1 MVSHVRSFLLM
12 SVLANYGSECHSR
25 PNSGFGVAENDAAG
39 SSLFTTAGT
48 RGRAKSANGGME
60 FQHFPDS
67 VVQAGNGRQAVSH
80 VAGRRRSVR
89 WPMGGRT
96 TERVASQR
104 ASSQPAA
111 TGSFPNWHRL
121 TQKKTSDDKKVD
133 GLAR

>member
-67 VVQAGNGRQAVSH
+67 VVQAGIGRQAVSQS
-80 VAGRRRSVR
+80 RRRAK
-89 WPMGGRT
+89 
-96 TERVASQR
+96 TERSMVDGWTNDRTSGQPT
-104 ASSQPAA
+104 SDQPA
-111 TGSFPNWHRL
+111 GGDRL
-121 TQKKTSDDKKVD
+121 IP
-133 GLAR
+133 

>member
-1 MVSHVRSFLLM
+1 MVSQVRSFLLM

-25 PNSGFGVAENDAAG
+25 PNSGFAVAENDAAG

-80 VAGRRRSVR
+80 VAGRRRSVQWVDER
-89 WPMGGRT
+89 PNEWPAS
-96 TERVASQR
+96 ERAAS
-104 ASSQPAA
+104 
-111 TGSFPNWHRL
+111 GDRL
-121 TQKKTSDDKKVD
+121 IP
-133 GLAR
+133 

>member
-25 PNSGFGVAENDAAG
+25 PNSGFGVAENDAAAG
-39 SSLFTTAGT
+39 SSLFATTGT
-48 RGRAKSANGGME
+48 RGRAGSANGGME

-67 VVQAGNGRQAVSH
+67 AVQAGIGRQAAVTS
-80 VAGRRRSVR
+80 
-89 WPMGGRT
+89 PGGEGAFDGWTNDRT
-96 TERVASQR
+96 SG
-104 ASSQPAA
+104 QPAA

>member
-1 MVSHVRSFLLM
+1 M

-25 PNSGFGVAENDAAG
+25 PNSGFAVAENDAAG

-104 ASSQPAA
+104 ATSRRRPAHSLI
-111 TGSFPNWHRL
+111 GI
-121 TQKKTSDDKKVD
+121 
-133 GLAR
+133 G

>member
-60 FQHFPDS
+60 FQHFPRLRRPS
-67 VVQAGNGRQAVSH
+67 RHRKAGSQS
-80 VAGRRRSVR
+80 RRRAKKERSMADG
-89 WPMGGRT
+89 WTNDRT
-96 TERVASQR
+96 SG
-104 ASSQPAA
+104 QPASDQPA
-111 TGSFPNWHRL
+111 GGGGDRL
-121 TQKKTSDDKKVD
+121 IP
-133 GLAR
+133 

>member
-1 MVSHVRSFLLM
+1 M

-67 VVQAGNGRQAVSH
+67 AVQAGIGRQAAVTS
-80 VAGRRRSVR
+80 
-89 WPMGGRT
+89 PGGEGAFDGWTNDRT
-96 TERVASQR
+96 SG
-104 ASSQPAA
+104 QPASDQPAATA

>member
-1 MVSHVRSFLLM
+1 M

-25 PNSGFGVAENDAAG
+25 PNSGFAVAENDAAG

-67 VVQAGNGRQAVSH
+67 VVQAGIGRQAVSH

-89 WPMGGRT
+89 WVD
-96 TERVASQR
+96 ERPNEWPASER
-104 ASSQPAA
+104 PASRRRRRPAHSLI
-111 TGSFPNWHRL
+111 GI
-121 TQKKTSDDKKVD
+121 
-133 GLAR
+133 G